1 MKVAAYGLAA
11 STTIMAF
18 DMSSIIPSPTIQ
30 GGALAV
36 LGWVII
42 YILTRVL
49 PSYRMEMENE
59 RKRNAADF
67 KKKDKKFCKT
77 LKIFAEAMK
86 DVAGKRK

>member
-1 MKVAAYGLAA
+1 MRTAVFGIGAC
-11 STTIMAF
+11 TTLMAF
-18 DMSSIIPSPTIQ
+18 DMNAFIPTPAIQ

-49 PSYRMEMENE
+49 PSYRKEMEDE

-67 KKKDKKFCKT
+67 KKKDRRFCRTLNVLAESMRDIASKK
-77 LKIFAEAMK
+77 
-86 DVAGKRK
+86 R